1 MGKNSTAGPRMK
13 RWLVTTA
20 AVLTIVPGSGA
31 NDLTKRLSIRFAPGG
46 VMALGGSYSDT
57 EKLNKVVNPGA
68 SLGLGLRYQMND
80 NFVLELGCDF
90 CWLSVKGDN
99 QPFAYKEKNPALNL
113 QMLTVNGI
121 FFLMSGYRL
130 EPYLTLGAGLYP
142 WEFSQ
147 VPIWGSP
154 WPAPAK
160 PEKSFSDLSPAF
172 NIGLGVDASLSSKL
186 AVFAELKY
194 HYIFSRNPGK
204 FGTDDFTQ
212 QDFLGLNIGLTYR
225 FGGRS

>member
-1 MGKNSTAGPRMK
+1 MDKKNCTRPWLK
-13 RWLVTTA
+13 RWLVPVLASGLA
-20 AVLTIVPGSGA
+20 AS
-31 NDLTKRLSIRFAPGG
+31 DLGKRLSIRFAPGG
-46 VMALGGSYSDT
+46 ITALGGHYSDT
-57 EKLNKVVNPGA
+57 EKLSDVVNLGA
-68 SLGLGLRYQMND
+68 GPGLGLRYQVNE
-80 NFVLELGCDF
+80 NFVLELSYDF
-90 CWLSVKGDN
+90 CWLSVKEDKK
-99 QPFAYKEKNPALNL
+99 PFAYKEKNPALNL

-160 PEKSFSDLSPAF
+160 PEKSFSDHSLAF
-172 NIGLGVDASLSSKL
+172 NIGLGVDAPLSSKL
-186 AVFAELKY
+186 AVFAALKY

-212 QDFLGLNIGLTYR
+212 QDFLGLNIGFTYR
-225 FGGRS
+225 FRGK

>member
-1 MGKNSTAGPRMK
+1 
-13 RWLVTTA
+13 
-20 AVLTIVPGSGA
+20 
-31 NDLTKRLSIRFAPGG
+31 
-46 VMALGGSYSDT
+46 MALGGSYSDT

-80 NFVLELGCDF
+80 NFILELGYDF

-160 PEKSFSDLSPAF
+160 PKESFSNHSLAF
-172 NIGLGVDASLSSKL
+172 NIGLGVDAPLSSKL

-212 QDFLGLNIGLTYR
+212 QDFLGLNMGFTYS
-225 FGGRS
+225 FGGK

>member
-1 MGKNSTAGPRMK
+1 MGKNNSARPRMK
-13 RWLVTTA
+13 RWIVMMA
-20 AVLTIVPGSGA
+20 AVPVLVSGLA
-31 NDLTKRLSIRFAPGG
+31 ASDLGKRLSLRFAPGG
-46 VMALGGSYSDT
+46 IMALGGHYSDT
-57 EKLNKVVNPGA
+57 EKLSGVVSLGA
-68 SLGLGLRYQMND
+68 GLGLGLRYQMNE
-80 NFVLELGCDF
+80 NFILELGYDF
-90 CWLSVKGDN
+90 CWIPVKGDN
-99 QPFAYKEKNPALNL
+99 KPFAYKEQNPALNL
-113 QMLTVNGI
+113 QMLTANGI

-160 PEKSFSDLSPAF
+160 PEESFSDHSLAF
-172 NIGLGVDASLSSKL
+172 NIGLGVDAPLSSKL

-212 QDFLGLNIGLTYR
+212 QDFLGLNMGFTYS
-225 FGGRS
+225 FGGK

>member
-1 MGKNSTAGPRMK
+1 MK
-13 RWLVTTA
+13 RWLVTMA
-20 AVLTIVPGSGA
+20 AVPVLVSGLA
-31 NDLTKRLSIRFAPGG
+31 ASDLGKRLSIRFAPGG
-46 VMALGGSYSDT
+46 IMALGGSYSDT
-57 EKLNKVVNPGA
+57 AKLSNVVNLGA
-68 SLGLGLRYQMND
+68 GLSLGLRYQMNED
-80 NFVLELGCDF
+80 FILELGYDF
-90 CWLSVKGDN
+90 CWLSVKGDS
-99 QPFAYKEKNPALNL
+99 QPFAYKEQNPALNL

-154 WPAPAK
+154 WPGPAK
-160 PEKSFSDLSPAF
+160 PEENFSDLSPAI
-172 NIGLGVDASLSSKL
+172 NIGLGVDAPLSSKL
-186 AVFAELKY
+186 ALFAELKY

-212 QDFLGLNIGLTYR
+212 QDFLGLSLGFTFS
-225 FGGRS
+225 FGGK